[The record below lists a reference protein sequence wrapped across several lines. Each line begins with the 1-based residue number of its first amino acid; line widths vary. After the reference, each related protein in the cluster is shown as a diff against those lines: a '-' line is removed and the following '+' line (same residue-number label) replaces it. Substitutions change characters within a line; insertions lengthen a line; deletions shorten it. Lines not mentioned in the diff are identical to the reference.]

1 MNRVLF
7 ERVVG
12 LVRALMLL
20 ICAYLF
26 YAGLIPSQARPA
38 ILLYALSPLLSLWVP
53 RQGFWGGSA
62 LLVFDSASLGAVIY
76 SASTQKLLFD
86 PRLFYLYFFWQI
98 AQFYLLHGAM
108 GSFLSTVVSATVLLG
123 VSLTLLDSPSLL
135 AETALLSGFMT
146 LGAAFGAAG
155 FRRTQQAHEQ
165 ALSQKED
172 QIRKLSLE
180 LEGMRCKVK
189 EETVRDAVTGLF
201 NQKYFRYQLKEEIP
215 KAMRHKFQFAVV
227 AIGLDYF
234 KSFNQ
239 SYGEKKG
246 DEALKIVGTLLAAYT
261 RNSDLLC
268 RMDKR
273 DGYLVIFPY
282 TVGEQAMIPLK
293 RFQEAVRK
301 YRFDDKNPNARLT
314 VSCGVAVFPDHGTK
328 EDELIERS
336 LIALKRAKGQGR
348 DRLCLYG

>member
-12 LVRALMLL
+12 LARALMLL
-20 ICAYLF
+20 IGAALF
-26 YAGLIPSQARPA
+26 HAGMLPSEARPA
-38 ILLYALSPLLSLWVP
+38 LLLYALSSLLSLWVHQ
-53 RQGFWGGSA
+53 QGFWTATA
-62 LLVFDSASLGAVIY
+62 LLVLDSAALGYIIY
-76 SASTQKLLFD
+76 TSSSAELAFD

-98 AQFYLLHGAM
+98 AQFYVLQGAM
-108 GSFLSTVVSATVLLG
+108 GSFVSTVVSATVLLG
-123 VSLTLLDSPSLL
+123 VSLSLLESPSLL
-135 AETALLSGFMT
+135 AEMALLAGFMT
-146 LGAAFGAAG
+146 LGAAFGAAA
-155 FRRTQQAHEQ
+155 FRRLQKERGQ
-165 ALSQKED
+165 ALAQKDE
-172 QIRKLSLE
+172 QIRKLNVE
-180 LEGMRCKVK
+180 LEGSRRKVK
-189 EETVRDAVTGLF
+189 EETVRDSVTGLF

-268 RMDKR
+268 RMDGK

-282 TVGEQAMIPLK
+282 TVGEQAMIPLQ

-301 YRFDDKNPNARLT
+301 YRFDDRNQNARLT

-336 LIALKRAKGQGR
+336 LIALKRAKGQGK
-348 DRLCLYG
+348 DRLCLYS